1 MIKTTAMLLEELKDY
16 ASPKA
21 KLSRMVRKGDY
32 TLITRGLYETDKSV
46 PAYLLAGSIYG
57 PSYISFEYALSMYGL
72 IPETVHTVTCA
83 CFGKKKMKKYN
94 TPFGLFT
101 YRDVPPEAFPLSL
114 ELKNEGEYWYRIAT
128 PEKALCDLL
137 YTVQPVRNRKEL
149 KAMLYDDLRM
159 DETAIRALDTSII
172 SELAEKY
179 HSTNV
184 RKLNFYLR
192 RLSK

>member
-1 MIKTTAMLLEELKDY
+1 MIKTTAMLLEELKNY

-21 KLSRMVRKGDY
+21 KLSRMARKGECI
-32 TLITRGLYETDKSV
+32 LITRGLYETDRSV

-72 IPETVHTVTCA
+72 IPEIVHTVTCA
-83 CFGKKKMKKYN
+83 CFGKKKMKQYN
-94 TPFGLFT
+94 TPFGSFT

-128 PEKALCDLL
+128 AEKALCDLL

-149 KAMLYDDLRM
+149 TALLYDDLRM
-159 DETAIRALDTSII
+159 EEAVLRALDVALI
-172 SELAEKY
+172 SELAENY

-184 RKLNFYLR
+184 QKLSLYLR

>member
-21 KLSRMVRKGDY
+21 KLSRMVRKGDCV
-32 TLITRGLYETDKSV
+32 LITRGLYETDQNV
-46 PAYLLAGSIYG
+46 PAHLLAGSIYG

-128 PEKALCDLL
+128 AEKALCDLL

-159 DETAIRALDTSII
+159 DEAAIRALDASVI

-184 RKLNFYLR
+184 RKLNLYLR
-192 RLSK
+192 RLK

>member
-1 MIKTTAMLLEELKDY
+1 MIKTTAMLLEDLKNY

-21 KLSRMVRKGDY
+21 KLSRMAQKGECI
-32 TLITRGLYETDKSV
+32 LITRGLYETDLTV
-46 PAYLLAGSIYG
+46 PAHLLAGSIYG

-72 IPETVHTVTCA
+72 IPEAVHTVTCA
-83 CFGKKKMKKYN
+83 CFGKKKMKRYN

-101 YRDVPPEAFPLSL
+101 YRDVPPEAFPLAL

-128 PEKALCDLL
+128 AEKALCDLL

-149 KAMLYDDLRM
+149 TALLYDDLRM
-159 DETAIRALDTSII
+159 DETALRTLDASMI
-172 SELAEKY
+172 SEMAEKY

-184 RKLNFYLR
+184 RKLSQYLR

>member
-1 MIKTTAMLLEELKDY
+1 MIKTTAMLLEDLKNY

-21 KLSRMVRKGDY
+21 KLSRMAQKGECI
-32 TLITRGLYETDKSV
+32 LITRGLYETDLTV
-46 PAYLLAGSIYG
+46 PAHLLAGSIYG

-72 IPETVHTVTCA
+72 IPEAVHTVTCA
-83 CFGKKKMKKYN
+83 CFGKKKMKRYN

-101 YRDVPPEAFPLSL
+101 YRDVPPEAFPLAL

-128 PEKALCDLL
+128 AEKALCDRL

-149 KAMLYDDLRM
+149 TALLYDDLRM
-159 DETAIRALDTSII
+159 DETALRTLDASMI
-172 SELAEKY
+172 SEMAEKY

-184 RKLNFYLR
+184 RKLSQYLR

>member
-1 MIKTTAMLLEELKDY
+1 MLLEELKDY

-21 KLSRMVRKGDY
+21 KLSRMARKGECI
-32 TLITRGLYETDKSV
+32 LITRGLYETDRNV

-72 IPETVHTVTCA
+72 IPEIVHTVTCA
-83 CFGKKKMKKYN
+83 CFGKKKMKQYN
-94 TPFGLFT
+94 TPFGSFT

-128 PEKALCDLL
+128 AEKALCDLL

-149 KAMLYDDLRM
+149 TALLYDDLRM
-159 DETAIRALDTSII
+159 EEASLRALDASVI
-172 SELAEKY
+172 SELAENY

-184 RKLNFYLR
+184 RKLSLYLR

>member
-16 ASPKA
+16 ATPKA
-21 KLSRMVRKGDY
+21 KLSRMTRKGECIM
-32 TLITRGLYETDKSV
+32 ITRGLYETDRTV

-72 IPETVHTVTCA
+72 IPEVVHTVTCA
-83 CFGKKKMKKYN
+83 CFGKKKMKRYN

-128 PEKALCDLL
+128 AEKALCDLL
-137 YTVQPVRNRKEL
+137 YTIQPVKNRTEL
-149 KAMLYDDLRM
+149 TALLYDDLRM
-159 DETAIRALDTSII
+159 DEAAIRTLDPSVI
-172 SELAEKY
+172 SEMAEKY

-184 RKLNFYLR
+184 RNLSLYLR